1 MIKNNY
7 QANFSAGPS
16 QIPFEVMDRFRK
28 EIPEYY
34 GQHISMFEQGHR
46 TPKFQNILEEIKST
60 LSQFFCVP
68 STHEMIFIQGGAR
81 TQFGM
86 LPLSFRHTAAPSYI
100 VSGLWSQKAHED
112 ALRVG
117 QANLLWSGKER
128 SYHSLPLESDIKIP
142 ADTAYIYLCSNETV
156 NGNQLPKTFL
166 RNSSNSIPV
175 AVDASSDIL
184 SHKVDFDH
192 VDFYYA
198 CAQKNA
204 GISGMTVVIAKKAFL
219 AKMNSKGLPE
229 MMDYNNH
236 VRDNSCLNTSPVVA
250 IYFFKLMLDWLE
262 ERYGSIDR
270 VEEAN
275 RQKADLIY
283 STLDRYQQHIEMK
296 VDKTARSIVNVVF
309 SFKDQK
315 GDQHFLEE
323 AEKIGWLGLK
333 GHRSCGGIRV
343 SMYNTQTIQVME
355 SFNKFLDG
363 YLSKL

>member
-1 MIKNNY
+1 
-7 QANFSAGPS
+7 
-16 QIPFEVMDRFRK
+16 
-28 EIPEYY
+28 
-34 GQHISMFEQGHR
+34 
-46 TPKFQNILEEIKST
+46 
-60 LSQFFCVP
+60 
-68 STHEMIFIQGGAR
+68 
-81 TQFGM
+81 
-86 LPLSFRHTAAPSYI
+86 
-100 VSGLWSQKAHED
+100 
-112 ALRVG
+112 
-117 QANLLWSGKER
+117 
-128 SYHSLPLESDIKIP
+128 
-142 ADTAYIYLCSNETV
+142 
-156 NGNQLPKTFL
+156 
-166 RNSSNSIPV
+166 
-175 AVDASSDIL
+175 
-184 SHKVDFDH
+184 
-192 VDFYYA
+192 
-198 CAQKNA
+198 
-204 GISGMTVVIAKKAFL
+204 
-219 AKMNSKGLPE
+219 MNSKGLPE